1 MYIPSKAKESIKNL
15 GSQIKLARK
24 RRQWTIAELAQKVG
38 VTSPTI
44 IAVEKGESTVS
55 IGVFISALWT
65 LGMESELAQ
74 ISNPTDQEGIKL
86 MNARLPKKVKAKKRT
101 MDNDF

>member
-1 MYIPSKAKESIKNL
+1 MYIPNKAKEVIKSL

-44 IAVEKGESTVS
+44 IALEKGVSTVS
-55 IGVFISALWT
+55 VGVLISALWT
-65 LGMESELAQ
+65 LGMESELVQ
-74 ISNPTDQEGIKL
+74 ISNLSDQEGIKL
-86 MNARLPKKVKAKKRT
+86 MNARLPKKVKIKKRNL
-101 MDNDF
+101 DNDF